1 MVTLA
6 LLGSQ
11 LGTSACVEVEGGAV
25 ELSWSL
31 RTPEGEPNSCSASR
45 IGKVRLCWA
54 PAGDMVARVC
64 EGSRTFGCIEE
75 RGFSRFEIE
84 PGETAFW
91 IEPLC
96 ADTSVVPEPA
106 SYEVPPPILRAVS
119 AGQVVTLN
127 ALLIIATG
135 ADCNGAGCTCR

>member
-1 MVTLA
+1 VLA
-6 LLGSQ
+6 CLGALS
-11 LGTSACVEVEGGAV
+11 GSNACVDVEGGAV

-31 RTPEGEPNSCSASR
+31 RTPDGDPNNCLDAR

-54 PAGDMVARVC
+54 PAGDIAVRVC
-64 EGSRTFGCIEE
+64 EGSRTFACTEE
-75 RGFSRFEIE
+75 HGFSRFEID

-96 ADTSVVPEPA
+96 ESTSVVPDP
-106 SYEVPPPILRAVS
+106 STYEVPPPLLRMVS

-127 ALLIIATG
+127 ALLIVATG
-135 ADCNGAGCTCR
+135 AECGAGACTCR